1 MEDSRHEADAWR
13 QGRNP
18 QRRKIGVLGWTLL
31 ILCAIALFALWPY

>member
-1 MEDSRHEADAWR
+1 MGDARHEVNAWR

-31 ILCAIALFALWPY
+31 LLLMVAVFTLGPR